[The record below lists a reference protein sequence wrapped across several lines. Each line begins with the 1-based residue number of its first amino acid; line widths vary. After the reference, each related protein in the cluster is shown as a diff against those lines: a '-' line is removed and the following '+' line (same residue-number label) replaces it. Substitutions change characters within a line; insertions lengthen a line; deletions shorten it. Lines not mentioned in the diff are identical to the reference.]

1 MISKTSPNGSRMM
14 SNMHF
19 QPEQLF
25 DLDLDQVTLLA
36 LYAHPDDETYLAG
49 GLMAAVARA
58 GGRVVHVTATLG
70 ELGTSEPD
78 RWPPASM
85 ARRRK
90 RELGR
95 ALEQLGVSETV
106 SLGYSDGA
114 CDQVDV
120 GRATEQL
127 ARTVEEI
134 RPDLVVGFGPD
145 GVTGHP
151 DHVALARW
159 LALATIATGNRT
171 PLMTSAVSSIWPAD
185 IERKMRDAGAFMPD
199 YRKPIGDNPVQLDLD
214 DDLLARKLAALDAYA
229 SQTPALRA
237 FLGES
242 DFRRLAA
249 IEAFRPAN
257 LAARQLVVG
266 SITHVPAGA
275 PVSDRTVSRALG

>member
-1 MISKTSPNGSRMM
+1 
-14 SNMHF
+14 
-19 QPEQLF
+19 
-25 DLDLDQVTLLA
+25 
-36 LYAHPDDETYLAG
+36 
-49 GLMAAVARA
+49 MAAVARA

-78 RWPPASM
+78 RWPPAKM

-90 RELGR
+90 REMGR
-95 ALEQLGVSETV
+95 ALGQLGVSETV

-114 CDQVDV
+114 CDQVEV
-120 GRATEQL
+120 GTATGQL
-127 ARTVEEI
+127 ARTIEEI

-145 GVTGHP
+145 GVTGHS
-151 DHVALARW
+151 DHVAVAQW
-159 LALATIATGNRT
+159 LALATIATGNST

-199 YRKPIGDNPVQLDLD
+199 YRKPIGDDPVQLDLD
-214 DDLLARKLAALDAYA
+214 DNLLARKLAALDAYA
-229 SQTPALRA
+229 SQTTSFRA

-257 LAARQLVVG
+257 PAARQLVVG
-266 SITHVPAGA
+266 SATHVPAG
-275 PVSDRTVSRALG
+275 VSVTDRPSVAA

>member
-1 MISKTSPNGSRMM
+1 MISKTSRNGSRMM
-14 SNMHF
+14 SNMQF

-25 DLDLDQVTLLA
+25 DRDLDQVTILA
-36 LYAHPDDETYLAG
+36 IYAHPDDETYLAG

-95 ALEQLGVSETV
+95 AMEQLGVSETI

-114 CDQVDV
+114 CDQVEV
-120 GRATEQL
+120 GMATEHL
-127 ARTVEEI
+127 ARTIEEI

-145 GVTGHP
+145 GVTGHS
-151 DHVALARW
+151 DHVAVARW
-159 LALATIATGNRT
+159 AALATIATGNRT

-199 YRKPIGDNPVQLDLD
+199 YRKPIGDDPVELDLD

-229 SQTPALRA
+229 SQTTSLRA

-249 IEAFRPAN
+249 IEAFRPVN
-257 LAARQLVVG
+257 PAAQQLVVG
-266 SITHVPAGA
+266 SSTHVPSGA
-275 PVSDRTVSRALG
+275 SVTDRRSVAA